1 MTSFPAQL
9 WTLTQSKQITAT
21 THLVL
26 QALASFA
33 GHRGLFPSHESIAA
47 RAGCSVRTV
56 IRALETGYR
65 LGIVERQ
72 RQRQRQRISGR
83 FCVGPNRYRLLVKPL
98 EQARAAA
105 AHYTQQLKDALARRK
120 QRLFLCDKIA
130 AELDSQ
136 SNLFNAGRV
145 SAAGM
150 SHNDLVAW
158 CESIGYR
165 GST

>member
-1 MTSFPAQL
+1 
-9 WTLTQSKQITAT
+9 
-21 THLVL
+21 
-26 QALASFA
+26 
-33 GHRGLFPSHESIAA
+33 
-47 RAGCSVRTV
+47 
-56 IRALETGYR
+56 
-65 LGIVERQ
+65 
-72 RQRQRQRISGR
+72 
-83 FCVGPNRYRLLVKPL
+83 LLVKPL

-120 QRLFLCDKIA
+120 QRVFLSDKMA

-158 CESIGYR
+158 CNSVGYR